1 MSDSFPQRFGP
12 YVLLRVLGVGGMGDV
27 YLALTGKQG
36 MERACVVKRL
46 AQHST
51 SEDALRF
58 RREANLARTLSHGAI
73 VQTIAVDE
81 IDGELVIAQE
91 FLHGCN
97 LAGLLATCLRQ
108 RELLP
113 RELVIH
119 ISREVA
125 RALSYA
131 HEQGVTHRDIAPDN
145 VMLTFT
151 GEVRL
156 LDFGIARTTS
166 DPRLTRPGWSVG
178 REAYAAPEVAAGGG
192 GDPRSDVYSLGVLL
206 WQLLARRPPPVKES
220 LPPPSKVNHE
230 LPPELDSV
238 VGRAIARDPDERFQA
253 ADEIIGALGSHLP
266 VDFAGEAEIAK
277 FLQRHYDVVREREL
291 VAKDLARGRAFLE
304 AGPSPRAPEVAAG
317 IVADPERGRGTG
329 RRLLIAATVG
339 AVLLTA
345 VILLAIRARS
355 PDSVETPQASIPPP
369 PLRQKPM
376 APSPVPGDAPGVA
389 PVRAA
394 PASFPAPGQPTPAA
408 SSPRRRVRGI
418 GFDRTPEVDPPS
430 PDPSVPA
437 DLLAEGQERFDTGD
451 IDGALRTSRS
461 AIRAGGGAPAHLL
474 AGRALANKNQLQDA
488 ERELAIAVRLDP
500 TNALAAQRLREIRER
515 LRATTAVPE

>member
-1 MSDSFPQRFGP
+1 MPDSFPQQFGP
-12 YVLLRVLGVGGMGDV
+12 YVLIRVLGVGGMGDV
-27 YLALTGKQG
+27 YFALTGKPG
-36 MERACVVKRL
+36 MEKPCVVKRL

-51 SEDALRF
+51 SEDGVRF
-58 RREANLARTLSHGAI
+58 RREANLARKLSHGAI

-91 FLHGCN
+91 FLHGCS
-97 LAGLLATCLRQ
+97 LGSLIATCLRQ
-108 RELLP
+108 REHLP
-113 RELVIH
+113 HELAVH
-119 ISREVA
+119 IVREVA

-192 GDPRSDVYSLGVLL
+192 GDPRSDIYSLGVLL

-220 LPPPSKVNHE
+220 LPPPSKLNQDVS
-230 LPPELDSV
+230 PELDAV

-253 ADEIIGALGSHLP
+253 AGEIIRALGSHLP
-266 VDFAGEAEIAK
+266 VDFAGETEIAR

-291 VAKDLARGRAFLE
+291 VDKDLARGRAFLE
-304 AGPSPRAPEVAAG
+304 AGPAPRKPKGTAG
-317 IVADPERGRGTG
+317 IVVEPERGRGRG
-329 RRLLIAATVG
+329 RRLLVAAAAG
-339 AVLLTA
+339 AVLLAA
-345 VILLAIRARS
+345 VIFVAIRVPSTHSRGTS
-355 PDSVETPQASIPPP
+355 QVSTPPP
-369 PLRQKPM
+369 PLQKPI
-376 APSPVPGDAPGVA
+376 ASPIPREPPS
-389 PVRAA
+389 AA
-394 PASFPAPGQPTPAA
+394 PAPSATAALPVRVEPTPAA
-408 SSPRRRVRGI
+408 SPPRRRGRDTGS
-418 GFDRTPEVDPPS
+418 DRPPKVDPAS
-430 PDPSVPA
+430 SGPSVPA
-437 DLLAEGQERFDTGD
+437 DLMAEAQQRFDTGD

-474 AGRALANKNQLQDA
+474 AGRALAKKNQLQDA

-500 TNALAAQRLREIRER
+500 TNALAVQRLREIRER
-515 LRATTAVPE
+515 IREMIAPPD